1 MFVDT
6 IKIIVYIVVTLE
18 DERILTPEKLINSNI
33 KIPFALSATPS
44 GIAEF
49 FCYNIFGDKS
59 YEKRI

>member
-6 IKIIVYIVVTLE
+6 IKIIVYIDVTLE
-18 DERILTPEKLINSNI
+18 DETILTPEKLINSNI

-49 FCYNIFGDKS
+49 FCYNNYGDKS